1 VFHDATL
8 RELASALPQDER
20 GFLAIKGA
28 GPSRWQRYGE
38 RVLAVTRKGRRA
50 QSTPE
55 SSDEPPRGVS
65 PAQAEEAAAPAPSY
79 EAFEVPPPPEPPVA
93 RDPAGAGELETVW
106 QLCAGGATLAEIAE
120 RTRIAVPDVARRL
133 CELRR
138 AGRDLDVGRLLGQG
152 RVEAIRLAARGANG
166 DVAAVRRRLPFTAPL
181 AEIRLALEA

>member
-1 VFHDATL
+1 
-8 RELASALPQDER
+8 
-20 GFLAIKGA
+20 
-28 GPSRWQRYGE
+28 
-38 RVLAVTRKGRRA
+38 
-50 QSTPE
+50 
-55 SSDEPPRGVS
+55 
-65 PAQAEEAAAPAPSY
+65 
-79 EAFEVPPPPEPPVA
+79 VA

-106 QLCAGGATLAEIAE
+106 QLCAEGATLAEIAD

-138 AGRDLDVGRLLGQG
+138 AGRNLDVARLLGQG